1 LCSNFDINSHD
12 LHYANFH
19 ALFVY
24 PFFTVSLCPKTP
36 ARSYLLSIQFLLVL
50 TRYCEDKKSF
60 FLIQNYSFTLVPLQ
74 QSAAFKQSYINKKPA
89 GPFYNIAV
97 FSCVSFITS
106 SAKLLLS
113 FQQAFFKLC

>member
-1 LCSNFDINSHD
+1 
-12 LHYANFH
+12 
-19 ALFVY
+19 
-24 PFFTVSLCPKTP
+24 
-36 ARSYLLSIQFLLVL
+36 
-50 TRYCEDKKSF
+50 
-60 FLIQNYSFTLVPLQ
+60 VPLQ